1 MTRADDVPEPS
12 LLPPESSDEG
22 AAAAAPRGGA
32 GAFAI
37 ARVALDTP
45 LLTLFDYRLDQAASP
60 GQLVQVP
67 FGRRQVVGI
76 VWELTQRSEVDPAKL
91 REVTSVWHELPP
103 LGDEWR
109 DLMRFAAR
117 YYQRGIGEVALPAIP
132 GHLRTPMRWSR
143 LLAQRGVQRY
153 RIADGA
159 LDTLME
165 NVPARLRAQRRL
177 AEGLAQ
183 AGTLDADE
191 ARALCAK
198 AADVLKQWA
207 AAGWV
212 VVETVPFHEAVRED
226 DEDVSDDVSTD
237 AGDSFSADNVDSPDA
252 AAPTLP
258 GNKTLTAGQADA
270 VAAIHDALLS
280 SGARPLDRANATD
293 TSGDANGEA
302 PGTADK
308 PDTPDTPDTP
318 ACAPFLLYGV
328 TGSGKTEVYLRA
340 VAEALREG
348 DAQVLVLVPEINL
361 TPQLEG
367 VFRSR
372 FPHETLVTLHSGL
385 AEGERA
391 RHWLAAH
398 RGEARIVLGTR
409 LAVMASL
416 PHLRLIVVDEE
427 HDPSYKQQEGLR
439 YSARDLAIWRANRL
453 RIPVVLGSATPSLD
467 SWRRAEQGRYVRLS
481 MPERATPD
489 AVLPRV
495 SLIDMDIERKRQ
507 RTVHEGLSQTLLA
520 AIKARFDAGEQ
531 SLLFLNRRGY
541 APVLN
546 CDACGWVSDC
556 RRCSAHMVLHKPERR
571 LRCHHCGAESRIPH
585 ACPDCGN
592 QDLAPLGRGTQR
604 IEEALAE
611 HFPEARLARIDAD
624 STRRKG
630 SAQAL
635 FAQVHAG
642 EVDILIGT
650 QMVAKGHDFRNVTLV
665 GVVNADSALFSHD
678 FRAAERLFAQLMQVA
693 GRAGRAARA
702 DGPGDVLI
710 QTRYAS
716 HPLFGSL
723 MRHDYAGFAAQ
734 QLEERRVALLPPY
747 THQAL
752 LRAEARKLDDA
763 MAFLKQAREIAAGP
777 DLNDPRIS
785 LWDPVPM
792 TMVRIAGT
800 DRAQLVVESPH
811 RGALQRFLAGW
822 MAGLRALKAPVRWHL
837 EVDPL
842 EI

>member
-1 MTRADDVPEPS
+1 MTHVNDLSEPS
-12 LLPPESSDEG
+12 PASTGDALSPG
-22 AAAAAPRGGA
+22 APLRTGTPV
-32 GAFAI
+32 I

-45 LLTLFDYRLDQAASP
+45 LLTLFDYRLDQAASL

-67 FGRRQVVGI
+67 FGRRQVVGV

-91 REVTSVWHELPP
+91 RDVTSVWHELPP
-103 LGDEWR
+103 LGDDWR
-109 DLMRFAAR
+109 DLMQFAAR
-117 YYQRGIGEVALPAIP
+117 YYQRGVGEVALPTVP
-132 GHLRTPMRWSR
+132 GHLRTPMRWPR

-159 LDTLME
+159 LTTLMD

-191 ARALCAK
+191 ARALCSK

-212 VVETVPFHEAVRED
+212 VVETIPFHEAIRDVAD
-226 DEDVSDDVSTD
+226 MDGDTDEASIAGQTD
-237 AGDSFSADNVDSPDA
+237 AGADLDPIAEDPPGA
-252 AAPTLP
+252 AR
-258 GNKTLTAGQADA
+258 TLTAGQADA
-270 VAAIHDALLS
+270 VAAIHDALEAAGVQRLDHS
-280 SGARPLDRANATD
+280 PLK
-293 TSGDANGEA
+293 GNGEA
-302 PGTADK
+302 GDA
-308 PDTPDTPDTP
+308 P

-340 VAEALREG
+340 VAEALRQP

-367 VFRSR
+367 VFRKR
-372 FPHETLVTLHSGL
+372 FPDETLVTLHSAL

-398 RGEARIVLGTR
+398 RGEARVVLGTR

-467 SWRRAEQGRYVRLS
+467 SWRRAEQGRYVRLA

-495 SLIDMDIERKRQ
+495 SLIDMEIERKRQ
-507 RTVHEGLSQTLLA
+507 RAVHEGLSQPLLA
-520 AIKARFDAGEQ
+520 AIRARLEAGEQ

-546 CDACGWVSDC
+546 CDACGWISDC

-611 HFPEARLARIDAD
+611 HFPDARLSRIDAD

-642 EVDILIGT
+642 EIDILIGT

-665 GVVNADSALFSHD
+665 GVVNADSALFSHN

-716 HPLFGSL
+716 HPLFASL

-752 LRAEARKLDDA
+752 LRAEARRLDDA
-763 MAFLKQAREIAAGP
+763 MTFLKQAREIAAAP
-777 DLNDPRIS
+777 ALNDPRIS

-811 RGALQRFLAGW
+811 RGALQRFLTHW
-822 MAGLRALKAPVRWHL
+822 MGELRALKAPVRWHL